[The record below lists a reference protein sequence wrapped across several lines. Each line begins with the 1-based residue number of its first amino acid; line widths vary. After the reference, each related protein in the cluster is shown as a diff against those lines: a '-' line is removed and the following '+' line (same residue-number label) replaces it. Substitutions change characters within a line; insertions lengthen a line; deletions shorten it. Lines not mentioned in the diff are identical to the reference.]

1 MLLSQRT
8 EKDDCH
14 QLLTTATSRPRTT
27 RGILGLRNSYRRGG
41 QGAGGGCP
49 PATNCKA
56 GKKPLNTFFT
66 QGCFQQRL
74 RAIASRGHLLALR
87 QPNQDP
93 GQFHAGVGI
102 RLCLHGDVPDGV
114 RIFFKKI

>member
-1 MLLSQRT
+1 M
-8 EKDDCH
+8 
-14 QLLTTATSRPRTT
+14 
-27 RGILGLRNSYRRGG
+27 LGLRNSCRRGG

-49 PATNCKA
+49 PATNCEK
-56 GKKPLNTFFT
+56 KKPLLAIIYFIVI
-66 QGCFQQRL
+66 FQQRL
-74 RAIASRGHLLALR
+74 RAIASRGHLLALQ

-114 RIFFKKI
+114 RIF